1 MDNNI
6 YKETSYPISML
17 VWNIQNWTIA
27 LPELQRP
34 YVWERTR
41 VRNFFD
47 SLYKWYPT
55 WLIILLENDT
65 EAWVKAIWWWEL
77 EKTPNLSVIDGQ
89 QRLTS
94 LFATLTW
101 TPIVNSK
108 LKEEKIVISFNPITE
123 SFEVADASTKSWD
136 WIYDIKEIISWTNL
150 LTIFN
155 EYITNYKK
163 RCDEQWISEDERIR
177 DDEIMNRIQK
187 VSNIKTIKIQAIEI
201 LKDTDLEVVSDIFLR
216 INSWWIKLNN
226 SDFILTLMSVYWNTW
241 REQVEKFSIWTK
253 AQNDI
258 MWLSASDIVRVL
270 LWVGFKRARLDQIYK
285 FLRWNYESFNKLSDV
300 ITNVTNTHYWEDY
313 LTILKDAWFINWD
326 LISQWSLAIACYIFY
341 LIWLKEYWLGFTE
354 LAPVIKRYYVA
365 MFLTWKYVNSMET
378 ALEKDLNTIKDIHSK
393 EWFIEFLDNEIA
405 INLTNDTWNIK
416 FREEIKTS
424 SSRAPLAI
432 AFNAAQIYF
441 HKPVLFRTIPVSKY
455 FVDSK
460 EKSEID
466 SHHIFPKQYLIDTFW
481 ADTMKKNDINQIA
494 NKVWAYNSDNK
505 FISKKA
511 PKEYY
516 NEYTKNWTISWDQNL
531 LDNCIP
537 LNFTELEY
545 DQFLDARRELMLK
558 LIRKYYEDIANLNSP
573 IKTIDYKPVIQEWES
588 RTVEFK
594 SSLRWDYY
602 QNKDNP
608 NLKFQVIKTIAAFL
622 NTDWWTLF
630 VWVNDE
636 WEILWEENDINTY
649 WDKSWDSLLKD
660 VDNIIWTHFSDSRA
674 YIKAE
679 RVVIDGKEVLVFTVG
694 KSNQPVYFMYNWK
707 KEFYVRNAASSIWL
721 DVEDAYKYTNSHF
734 KSLI

>member
-27 LPELQRP
+27 LPDLQRP

-55 WLIILLENDT
+55 GLIILLENDT
-65 EAWVKAIWWWEL
+65 EAGVKAIWGWNL
-77 EKTPNLSVIDGQ
+77 GKTPNLSVIDWQ

-94 LFATLTW
+94 LFATITGN
-101 TPIVNSK
+101 PIINSK
-108 LKEEKIVISFNPITE
+108 LKEERIIISFNPITE

-136 WIYDIKEIISWTNL
+136 WIYDIKEVIKWENL
-150 LTIFN
+150 LSLTN
-155 EYITNYKK
+155 EYISNYK
-163 RCDEQWISEDERIR
+163 RRADEQGISEEERIP
-177 DDEIMNRIQK
+177 DNEIMRRIQK
-187 VSNIKTIKIQAIEI
+187 VNNISSIKIQAIEI
-201 LKDTDLEVVSDIFLR
+201 LKDTSLEVVSDIFLR

-226 SDFILTLMSVYWNTW
+226 SDFILTLMSVYWEAW
-241 REQVEKFSIWTK
+241 RKIVEDFSIWTK
-253 AQNDI
+253 GQNDI
-258 MWLSASDIVRVL
+258 IWLSASDIIRVL
-270 LWVGFKRARLDQIYK
+270 LWVWFKRARLDQIYK
-285 FLRWNYESFNKLSDV
+285 FLRGNYESFTKLEWV
-300 ITNVTNTHYWEDY
+300 ITNVTNTHYWEDF
-313 LTILKDAWFINWD
+313 LTILKDAWFINSD
-326 LISQWSLAIACYIFY
+326 LITQGSLAIACYIFY
-341 LIWLKEYWLGFTE
+341 LIWLKEYWLSFTE
-354 LAPVIKRYYVA
+354 LAPVIKKYYVA

-378 ALEKDLNTIKDIHSK
+378 VLEKDLNTIKDIKTK
-393 EWFIEFLDNEIA
+393 EEYIAFLDNEIA
-405 INLTNDTWNIK
+405 INLTPDTWNIK
-416 FREEIKTS
+416 FRDEIKTS

-432 AFNAAQIYF
+432 ALNAAQIYF
-441 HKPVLFRTIPVSKY
+441 HKPVLFRSIPVSKY

-481 ADTMKKNDINQIA
+481 ADEIKKNDINQIA
-494 NKVWAYNSDNK
+494 NKVWTYNSDNK

-516 NEYTKNWTISWDQNL
+516 EEYTKWWTINRNQNL

-537 LNFTELEY
+537 LNFADLEY
-545 DQFLDARRELMLK
+545 EQFLEARRDLMLK
-558 LIRKYYEDIANLNSP
+558 LIKEYYEDIANLNKP
-573 IKTIDYKPVIQEWES
+573 IKDIDYLPIIKEGES

-622 NTDWWTLF
+622 NTDWWILF
-630 VWVNDE
+630 VWVKDD
-636 WEILWEENDINTY
+636 WEILWEENDINCY

-660 VDNIIWTHFSDSRA
+660 IDNITTTYFSNSRA
-674 YIKAE
+674 FIKVE
-679 RVVIDGKEVLVFTVG
+679 RVVIEGKEIIVFTVE
-694 KSNQPVYFMYNWK
+694 KSNEPVYFQYNWK
-707 KEFYVRNAASSIWL
+707 KEFYVRNAASSMWL
-721 DVEDAYKYTNSHF
+721 DVEDATKYTAAHF
-734 KSLI
+734 RH

>member
-1 MDNNI
+1 
-6 YKETSYPISML
+6 
-17 VWNIQNWTIA
+17 
-27 LPELQRP
+27 
-34 YVWERTR
+34 
-41 VRNFFD
+41 
-47 SLYKWYPT
+47 
-55 WLIILLENDT
+55 
-65 EAWVKAIWWWEL
+65 
-77 EKTPNLSVIDGQ
+77 
-89 QRLTS
+89 
-94 LFATLTW
+94 
-101 TPIVNSK
+101 
-108 LKEEKIVISFNPITE
+108 
-123 SFEVADASTKSWD
+123 
-136 WIYDIKEIISWTNL
+136 
-150 LTIFN
+150 
-155 EYITNYKK
+155 
-163 RCDEQWISEDERIR
+163 
-177 DDEIMNRIQK
+177 
-187 VSNIKTIKIQAIEI
+187 
-201 LKDTDLEVVSDIFLR
+201 
-216 INSWWIKLNN
+216 
-226 SDFILTLMSVYWNTW
+226 
-241 REQVEKFSIWTK
+241 
-253 AQNDI
+253 
-258 MWLSASDIVRVL
+258 
-270 LWVGFKRARLDQIYK
+270 
-285 FLRWNYESFNKLSDV
+285 
-300 ITNVTNTHYWEDY
+300 
-313 LTILKDAWFINWD
+313 
-326 LISQWSLAIACYIFY
+326 
-341 LIWLKEYWLGFTE
+341 
-354 LAPVIKRYYVA
+354 
-365 MFLTWKYVNSMET
+365 
-378 ALEKDLNTIKDIHSK
+378 
-393 EWFIEFLDNEIA
+393 
-405 INLTNDTWNIK
+405 
-416 FREEIKTS
+416 
-424 SSRAPLAI
+424 
-432 AFNAAQIYF
+432 
-441 HKPVLFRTIPVSKY
+441 
-455 FVDSK
+455 
-460 EKSEID
+460 
-466 SHHIFPKQYLIDTFW
+466 
-481 ADTMKKNDINQIA
+481 MKKNDINQIA